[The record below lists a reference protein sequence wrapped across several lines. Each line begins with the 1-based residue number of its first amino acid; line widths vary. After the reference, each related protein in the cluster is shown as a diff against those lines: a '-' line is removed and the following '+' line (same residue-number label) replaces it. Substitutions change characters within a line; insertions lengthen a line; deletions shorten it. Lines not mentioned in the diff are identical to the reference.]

1 VEQPEDARLLDRDRL
16 PREQGKDRVAGV
28 VRLDGLHLGV
38 VKAADVPELAGR
50 VEDVDVG
57 GGQNSIRL
65 GRALGLAV
73 VELGIGE
80 LVITGSD
87 ELIQRQ
93 SIRLR

>member
-1 VEQPEDARLLDRDRL
+1 M
-16 PREQGKDRVAGV
+16 
-28 VRLDGLHLGV
+28 RLDGLFLRV
-38 VKAADVPELAGR
+38 VEAADVPELAGR

-65 GRALGLAV
+65 GRALGLAI
-73 VELGIGE
+73 VEIGIGE

-93 SIRLR
+93 SIRLL

>member
-1 VEQPEDARLLDRDRL
+1 
-16 PREQGKDRVAGV
+16 

-38 VKAADVPELAGR
+38 VKAADIPELAGR

-65 GRALGLAV
+65 GRGLGLAV
-73 VELGIGE
+73 VEIGIGE